1 MKHLKALPYKIKYA
15 LNRPHTIFLCCVCVF
30 VLSVLF
36 NGTLWRLWSLN
47 GDHQRFVADIEQVK
61 EDISHIE
68 AQMKIVKDPSYIKRL
83 ARDKMDLIGENDLMF
98 VFTN

>member
-1 MKHLKALPYKIKYA
+1 MKHIKALPYTIKRW
-15 LNRPHTIFLCCVCVF
+15 LNSPGKVFVCCLCVF

-47 GDHQRFVADIEQVK
+47 GDHKRFVADIGQVK
-61 EDISHIE
+61 ADISQIE
-68 AQMKIVKDPSYIKRL
+68 SQMKIVKDPSYINRL